1 MRTTG
6 PVCSECHAGFRRVE
20 LSSARGS
27 AGDYRCPLCNNLIET
42 FDGKRLIA
50 YRLTIIPPKY
60 LGAQSA
66 LQSCS
71 AC

>member
-1 MRTTG
+1 MKTSG
-6 PVCSECHAGFRRVE
+6 PVCSECRAGFRRVE
-20 LSSARGS
+20 LESARGA
-27 AGDYRCPLCNNLIET
+27 AGEYRCPLCNNLIET
-42 FDGKRLIA
+42 FDGKRLIV

-60 LGAQSA
+60 LEGPSA

>member
-1 MRTTG
+1 MKTSG
-6 PVCSECHAGFRRVE
+6 PVCSECRAGFRRIE
-20 LSSARGS
+20 LCSSRGT
-27 AGDYRCPLCNNLIET
+27 AGEYRCPLCNNLIEKL
-42 FDGKRLIA
+42 DGERLIA

-60 LGAQSA
+60 LGAQSD